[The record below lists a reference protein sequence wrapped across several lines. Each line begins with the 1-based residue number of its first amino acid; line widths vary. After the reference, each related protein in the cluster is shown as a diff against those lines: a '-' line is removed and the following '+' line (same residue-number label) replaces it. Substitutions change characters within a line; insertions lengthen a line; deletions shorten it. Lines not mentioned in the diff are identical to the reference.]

1 MRPSSMERKRASRQS
16 HVRSAISVH
25 IARKPFSRRDH
36 RMDSSERNLED
47 LIEQALLVAGTEN
60 TTNNGRGRQIKEA
73 SPNYQGV
80 SGWEGITAGGYRKRT
95 STDYDQ
101 TLCLISEDVFHFI
114 YATQPREWERF
125 KAQYQG
131 DTNEAKSRFLQR
143 LSTEIRQHGTLDV
156 LRRGIKANGCRF
168 SLAYYKPATKL
179 NPELE
184 NLYQGN
190 VFSVIRQLHFSTKN
204 NNSVDLAIFLNGLPI
219 FTAELKNDFT

>member
-1 MRPSSMERKRASRQS
+1 MRPYSMERKRASHQS
-16 HVRSAISVH
+16 YVRSAISVH

-36 RMDSSERNLED
+36 RMDTSERNLED
-47 LIEQALLVAGTEN
+47 LIEQALLASRAESTTKN
-60 TTNNGRGRQIKEA
+60 TRVRQIKETSA
-73 SPNYQGV
+73 NYQAV
-80 SGWEGITAGGYRKRT
+80 SGWEGIVAGGYQKRT
-95 STDYDQ
+95 SADYDKV
-101 TLCLISEDVFHFI
+101 LCLISEDVFHFI
-114 YATQPREWERF
+114 YATQPQEWERF
-125 KAQYQG
+125 KAQYQS
-131 DTNEAKSRFLQR
+131 DSNEAKSRFLQR

-204 NNSVDLAIFLNGLPI
+204 NNSIDLAIFLNGLPI
-219 FTAELKNDFT
+219 